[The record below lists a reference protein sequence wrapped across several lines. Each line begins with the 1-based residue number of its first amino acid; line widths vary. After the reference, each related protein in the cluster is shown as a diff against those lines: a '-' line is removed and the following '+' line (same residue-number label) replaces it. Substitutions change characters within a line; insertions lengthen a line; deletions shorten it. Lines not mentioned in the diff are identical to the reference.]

1 MDNKNVIWGLVR
13 AVIAAG
19 AGALA
24 TKGLVE
30 VSAVEPIVGAVML
43 LITMGWSAVSKKV

>member
-1 MDNKNVIWGLVR
+1 MDKNGVLWGLVR

-24 TKGLVE
+24 AKGFVD
-30 VSAVEPIVGAVML
+30 STAVEPIVGAVML
-43 LITMGWSAVSKKV
+43 LITMGWSALAKAK